1 MKTIYQ
7 DILQAK
13 QEHKK
18 LLAIL
23 IDPERFLI
31 NEMSLFLE
39 KIPEATT
46 HFFVGGSTATFFQT
60 DEVIIEL
67 KKHTPLPIILFPGS
81 ADQISEN
88 ADALLFLSLLSGDN
102 PEYLIGQHLKAVPK
116 IKHTT
121 LEVIP
126 TAYILIDGGRESA
139 VQRVSKT
146 QPVLQTEVE
155 KIKNL
160 AIASFFLGKKIVYL
174 ETGSGALNRVNNQI
188 IEEVTREV
196 NLPLIV
202 GGGIRSTKELK
213 QVYQSGADMVVI
225 GTAFEENNF
234 VND

>member
-1 MKTIYQ
+1 
-7 DILQAK
+7 
-13 QEHKK
+13 
-18 LLAIL
+18 
-23 IDPERFLI
+23 
-31 NEMSLFLE
+31 
-39 KIPEATT
+39 
-46 HFFVGGSTATFFQT
+46 
-60 DEVIIEL
+60 
-67 KKHTPLPIILFPGS
+67 
-81 ADQISEN
+81 
-88 ADALLFLSLLSGDN
+88 
-102 PEYLIGQHLKAVPK
+102 
-116 IKHTT
+116 
-121 LEVIP
+121 
-126 TAYILIDGGRESA
+126 YILIDGGRESA

-225 GTAFEENNF
+225 GTAFE
-234 VND
+234 